1 MNTIHQI
8 TKLKKAPIII
18 IVVMMTMIDLPP
30 SHADDGVQVQREQ
43 GDGLPDLLGNLTSPN
58 LNLPAHAYYHSCLLV
73 KPERS

>member
-1 MNTIHQI
+1 
-8 TKLKKAPIII
+8 
-18 IVVMMTMIDLPP
+18 MMTMIDPPP

-43 GDGLPDLLGNLTSPN
+43 GDGLPDLLGNLASPN